1 MHKMFGSF
9 DGTETA
15 GYFQTNLDHAD
26 ILLGKIIRK
35 WHIQVVQECK
45 GRILKVH
52 IPEHSGHG
60 FHVIPATDSISFR
73 PLIPEESG
81 Q

>member
-1 MHKMFGSF
+1 MNAVTLWLSMK
-9 DGTETA
+9 T
-15 GYFQTNLDHAD
+15 L
-26 ILLGKIIRK
+26 KIDELVK
-35 WHIQVVQECK
+35 SPKFYQ
-45 GRILKVH
+45 VH

-60 FHVIPATDSISFR
+60 FHVNPAGDSISFR

>member
-1 MHKMFGSF
+1 MVLVVLT
-9 DGTETA
+9 GTT
-15 GYFQTNLDHAD
+15 
-26 ILLGKIIRK
+26 
-35 WHIQVVQECK
+35 VS
-45 GRILKVH
+45 VH

-60 FHVIPATDSISFR
+60 FHVIPAGDSISFR